1 MNIINLSTSSEAIT
15 SQPLAA
21 MPEKAFGLSIIA
33 TNEGEYIQTDSD
45 RCTFETNLDYW
56 NNEIRFSSS
65 NNFDNSYF
73 DEITNMGT
81 KAVPFILEE
90 LKKGPTQL
98 VYALQCIF
106 PGKVKCKGNVS
117 LERICEVWLKLLTK

>member
-90 LKKGPTQL
+90 LKRGPTQL

>member
-65 NNFDNSYF
+65 NNFNNSYF

>member
-15 SQPLAA
+15 SQRLAA

-73 DEITNMGT
+73 YEITNMGT

-90 LKKGPTQL
+90 LKKCPTQL

>member
-15 SQPLAA
+15 SQRLAS

-56 NNEIRFSSS
+56 NSEIRFSSS

-73 DEITNMGT
+73 DEITNMGS